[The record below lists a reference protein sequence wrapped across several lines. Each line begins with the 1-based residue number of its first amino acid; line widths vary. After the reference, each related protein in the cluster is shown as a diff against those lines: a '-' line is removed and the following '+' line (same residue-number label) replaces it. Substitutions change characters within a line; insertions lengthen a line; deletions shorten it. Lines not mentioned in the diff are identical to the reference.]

1 MGDGM
6 KEKLTTTI
14 RFTNGNEYPL
24 NNKEDEK
31 AVMPELKKLVARAMG
46 KDTAIGHNSGMTAPE
61 LLRQT
66 VAKIERMNE
75 KIKALQADRAEFYK
89 EAKGNGL
96 DPKIIRQIIARRA
109 MDEAKLAEQDALR
122 ETYEAA
128 LGDYASTALGKAGAP
143 K

>member
-1 MGDGM
+1 M
-6 KEKLTTTI
+6 T
-14 RFTNGNEYPL
+14 
-24 NNKEDEK
+24 
-31 AVMPELKKLVARAMG
+31 
-46 KDTAIGHNSGMTAPE
+46 IGHNSGMTAPE

-66 VAKIERMNE
+66 VAKIERMNDE
-75 KIKALQADRAEFYK
+75 IKALQADRAEFYK

-122 ETYEAA
+122 EKYEAA

>member
-1 MGDGM
+1 M
-6 KEKLTTTI
+6 E
-14 RFTNGNEYPL
+14 
-24 NNKEDEK
+24 
-31 AVMPELKKLVARAMG
+31 
-46 KDTAIGHNSGMTAPE
+46 IGHNSGMTTPE

-75 KIKALQADRAEFYK
+75 EIKALQADRAEFYK
-89 EAKGNGL
+89 EAKSNGL

-128 LGDYASTALGKAGAP
+128 LGDYASTALGKAGARG
-143 K
+143 